1 MGTPTPITNF
11 KDEIIKILSLDESEL
26 ENYVCNKCDA
36 LNSKSLGKEFS
47 LNEGEQDVTRGWVNQ
62 DSIYYKIYGNYIKFR
77 YFKLS
82 KKILKYKKYNIKHKK
97 EAKKL
102 LYLCTRGSSHYK
114 QTFLYNNICK
124 NKNMIHKYLTM
135 YFKHKLW

>member
-1 MGTPTPITNF
+1 MEHFIYMHTIQWKVKIN
-11 KDEIIKILSLDESEL
+11 EIHLSFLS
-26 ENYVCNKCDA
+26 N
-36 LNSKSLGKEFS
+36 
-47 LNEGEQDVTRGWVNQ
+47 
-62 DSIYYKIYGNYIKFR
+62 FR
-77 YFKLS
+77 YFKLG
-82 KKILKYKKYNIKHKK
+82 KKLFKYKKYNINHKK